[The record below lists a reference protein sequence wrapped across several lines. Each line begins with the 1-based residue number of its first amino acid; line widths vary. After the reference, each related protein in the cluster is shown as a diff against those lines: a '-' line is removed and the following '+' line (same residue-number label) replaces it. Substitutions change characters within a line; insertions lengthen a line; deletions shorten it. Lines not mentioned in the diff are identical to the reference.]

1 MGRGGLPPPTLILDH
16 ISGSY
21 LFCGPGGEGVWRL
34 VSCTSAVAGGPD
46 DGRAALKQLAPLA
59 STLQPGTM
67 SPQSLKFV
75 LLAALQALSVC
86 DGLVSKTDEGKSRRG
101 GAHSG

>member
-1 MGRGGLPPPTLILDH
+1 M
-16 ISGSY
+16 
-21 LFCGPGGEGVWRL
+21 WRL
-34 VSCTSAVAGGPD
+34 VSCTSAVAGAPD
-46 DGRAALKQLAPLA
+46 DGRASLKQLALLA

-86 DGLVSKTDEGKSRRG
+86 DGLVSRTDEGKSRRG
-101 GAHSG
+101 GAHFG